1 MPNET
6 AESWTGGFA
15 KQPIQV
21 GTAVNTNVD
30 SAASQARIFARPAPA
45 PPIKKARFVLEF
57 ECPPRAQPL
66 PIHVERRLGM
76 SRSRGSSQAK
86 ATPLGRHCEAVLL
99 YRDVKTAKALS
110 LAVPPAL
117 LARADEVIE

>member
-1 MPNET
+1 MPNAT
-6 AESWTGGFA
+6 AESRTGGFA
-15 KQPIQV
+15 KQPFQV

-66 PIHVERRLGM
+66 PIRVERRLGM
-76 SRSRGSSQAK
+76 SRSRGSSQS
-86 ATPLGRHCEAVLL
+86 LGRHCEAVLL